1 MLIKNGKIHD
11 AIHEAPYEADIL
23 VRDGKIAAIGRGLA
37 ADGEETVVAAGL
49 NVYPGFVDA
58 HSHLGLDSDGV
69 GYEGWDYNELN
80 DPVCPHLR
88 AIDGFKPM

>member
-37 ADGEETVVAAGL
+37 ADGEETVDAAGL
-49 NVYPGFVDA
+49 NV
-58 HSHLGLDSDGV
+58 
-69 GYEGWDYNELN
+69 
-80 DPVCPHLR
+80 
-88 AIDGFKPM
+88 